1 MRPGIDPSK
10 MTPDERRREVAAI
23 LADGLCR
30 LRDRSALEA
39 SPRPENPS
47 ESSET
52 SLEDVP
58 ANRVTDDVG

>member
-1 MRPGIDPSK
+1 MP
-10 MTPDERRREVAAI
+10 PDERCREVDSI

-30 LRDRSALEA
+30 LRDRAALEA

-47 ESSET
+47 EALET

-58 ANRVTDDVG
+58 VNRVIDEAG